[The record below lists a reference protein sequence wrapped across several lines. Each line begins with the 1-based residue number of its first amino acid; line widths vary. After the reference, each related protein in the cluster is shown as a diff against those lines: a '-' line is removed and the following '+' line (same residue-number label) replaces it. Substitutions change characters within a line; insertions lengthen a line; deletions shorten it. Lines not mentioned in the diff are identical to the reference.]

1 MNWSAAEERALKQL
15 IDQRIDIKLLRHLQI
30 LHPYQPQ
37 EISGTDS
44 SDVKLDIRTTQP
56 LILET
61 DITELSS
68 SLLLLGEVLEEL
80 DSLINTATKLRS
92 NLLRFYNDVPVGSPG
107 PPVQESSAS
116 VKERWRCHCGDT
128 TGCTPGKCL
137 NVPA

>member
-1 MNWSAAEERALKQL
+1 MNWSASELRELQKL
-15 IDQRIDIKLLRHLQI
+15 IDDRLHEAFHHHESKLHQ
-30 LHPYQPQ
+30 YQPPTMF
-37 EISGTDS
+37 GTDS
-44 SDVKLDIRTTQP
+44 SGAKPATRTTQP

-61 DITELSS
+61 VTTELSS